1 MKWKKLNKSIAVL
14 YKNVFYV
21 GLFENVTFVLIKRSE
36 VENIIYSTE
45 ATERRSLQSF
55 SSIKKNNNNWKHGLS
70 RLKGN
75 LYRQIQNKT
84 FYKIRS
90 SK

>member
-1 MKWKKLNKSIAVL
+1 MKWKKLNKSINVL
-14 YKNVFYV
+14 YKTVFYV
-21 GLFENVTFVLIKRSE
+21 GHFENVTFVLIKRSE
-36 VENIIYSTE
+36 VENIKYSTE
-45 ATERRSLQSF
+45 ATEQRSLQSF

>member
-36 VENIIYSTE
+36 VENIKYSTE

>member
-21 GLFENVTFVLIKRSE
+21 GHFENVTLVLIKRSE
-36 VENIIYSTE
+36 VENIKYSME
-45 ATERRSLQSF
+45 ATEQRSLQSF
-55 SSIKKNNNNWKHGLS
+55 SSIKKNNKNWKHGLF

>member
-1 MKWKKLNKSIAVL
+1 MKWKKLNKSINVL
-14 YKNVFYV
+14 YKTVFYV
-21 GLFENVTFVLIKRSE
+21 GHFENVTLVLIKRSE
-36 VENIIYSTE
+36 VENIKYSTE

-70 RLKGN
+70 RLKGY

>member
-21 GLFENVTFVLIKRSE
+21 GHFENVTLVLIKRSE
-36 VENIIYSTE
+36 VENIKYSTE
-45 ATERRSLQSF
+45 ATEQRSLQSF

>member
-1 MKWKKLNKSIAVL
+1 MKWKKLNKSINVL
-14 YKNVFYV
+14 YKTVFYV
-21 GLFENVTFVLIKRSE
+21 GHFENVTLVLIKRSE
-36 VENIIYSTE
+36 VENIKYSTE
-45 ATERRSLQSF
+45 ATEQRSLQSF

-84 FYKIRS
+84 FYKIRRQ
-90 SK
+90 

>member
-1 MKWKKLNKSIAVL
+1 MKWKKLNKSINVL
-14 YKNVFYV
+14 YKTVFYV
-21 GLFENVTFVLIKRSE
+21 GHFENVTLVLIKRSE
-36 VENIIYSTE
+36 VENIKYSTE

-84 FYKIRS
+84 FYKIRRQ
-90 SK
+90 

>member
-1 MKWKKLNKSIAVL
+1 MKWKKLNKSINVL
-14 YKNVFYV
+14 YKTVFYV
-21 GLFENVTFVLIKRSE
+21 GHFENVTLVLIKRSE
-36 VENIIYSTE
+36 VENIKYSTE
-45 ATERRSLQSF
+45 ATEQRSLQSF